1 MILEWFLIPGGTLG
15 WEGHAYIPAKRG
27 KGRGGAMTVCPCTC
41 IMTCVDVCPLAR
53 EEVPSMGTNHNM
65 AGHGC
70 PADGTVEEGGVFAF
84 ERHLS
89 GMVVFLLFIWL
100 KISPGHQQQG
110 QLRLPWCAAALVLTS
125 FILTGGVGGR
135 LRSRWLIP
143 GSLIPFPRTGDWYCI
158 LGVCVDSHCHERES
172 DRLDIIGYR
181 CQIRWPR
188 LPPIYEKN
196 PSIYDYLV
204 SPPGYSQY

>member
-1 MILEWFLIPGGTLG
+1 MTVYFLYMYYDL
-15 WEGHAYIPAKRG
+15 RRRVFLS
-27 KGRGGAMTVCPCTC
+27 KGRAF
-41 IMTCVDVCPLAR
+41 
-53 EEVPSMGTNHNM
+53 SMGTNNNM

-70 PADGTVEEGGVFAF
+70 PADGMVEGGGVFAF

-110 QLRLPWCAAALVLTS
+110 QLMLPWCAAALVLTS

-143 GSLIPFPRTGDWYCI
+143 FRRTGEWCCI
-158 LGVCVDSHCHERES
+158 LDVSVESHCHN
-172 DRLDIIGYR
+172 RLDLMRYR
-181 CQIRWPR
+181 CQMRWPR
-188 LPPIYEKN
+188 SLLIYE
-196 PSIYDYLV
+196 
-204 SPPGYSQY
+204 